1 MDYSNFESY
10 PIQIVGITSD
20 YDDFIQEIADFI
32 LADMG
37 YSGNASDLDS
47 VLPYF
52 VFYNFC
58 QEQQSTVVAKTGESS
73 QVKEFSNI
81 SLTKQINAWNIGVA
95 KLTALCA
102 EKSTTVGN
110 EVVYLSNRTLL

>member
-1 MDYSNFESY
+1 MDHSNFESY

-20 YDDFIQEIADFI
+20 YDGLLQEIADFI
-32 LADMG
+32 LADIG
-37 YSGNASDLDS
+37 YSGSESDLDD

-95 KLTALCA
+95 KLTAICA
-102 EKSTTVGN
+102 EKGTTVDN